1 MLLQLPHGESGGE
14 PVTSQPRRVAIAGAG
29 GLGRE
34 AASLLLVL
42 QAAGGFE
49 AAGFLDDDPTLAG
62 RSVLGLSVLGP
73 LETIRSIPGCELVLA
88 LGSPG
93 DRTARQ
99 RIVERLAL
107 PPDRYV
113 SLIDP
118 SVSIGAEVEI
128 GAGSIIFAGT
138 VFTQGIRVGGHAVMM
153 PNVVLTH
160 DDIVGDYVTF
170 GAGAKLAGR
179 VTVGDCAYLGSGAV
193 LREGTS
199 VGAGALLGMGSV
211 LLDDVPAGETWAGVP
226 ARRVG

>member
-1 MLLQLPHGESGGE
+1 MLLQWLHGESGGRT
-14 PVTSQPRRVAIAGAG
+14 VTAPPQIVAIAGAG

-34 AASLLLVL
+34 TASLLLAL
-42 QAAGGFE
+42 QTSGGVE
-49 AAGFLDDDPTLAG
+49 AAGFLDDDPALAG
-62 RSVLGLSVLGP
+62 RTVLGLPVLGP
-73 LETIRSIPGCELVLA
+73 LETIRSMPEARLVLA
-88 LGSPG
+88 LGSPS
-93 DRTARQ
+93 DRAARQ
-99 RIVERLAL
+99 RIVERLDLAS
-107 PPDRYV
+107 DRYA

-128 GAGSIIFAGT
+128 GSGSIVFAGT
-138 VFTQGIRVGGHAVMM
+138 VLTQGIRVGLHAVMM

-160 DDIVGDYVTF
+160 DDVVGDYVTF

-179 VTVGDCAYLGSGAV
+179 VTIGDCAYLGSGAV

-226 ARRVG
+226 AGRVG